1 MLFYEFGEKYFLLG
15 IILLNKFV
23 IFYYLFDRAIISKK
37 SFYLDSF
44 DSLSKQLLT
53 TIIPYFY
60 SAHIAPTV
68 EQFHGKEEVIGSN
81 PFVSTIPPSS
91 SFVFFNKSYFY
102 GIFLFIFL

>member
-53 TIIPYFY
+53 TIIPYLY

-81 PFVSTIPPSS
+81 PFVSTTLPSS
-91 SFVFFNKSYFY
+91 YLVF
-102 GIFLFIFL
+102 LTDFIFI